1 GYQHG
6 TGQCQGKLLEE
17 CSSQATHQTNRGIDG
32 SQRQRHGDYRTSH
45 FTRAQQGGHHGR
57 TPGSNMT
64 VYVFNHYN
72 RVVHDQTNSQHH
84 GQQGQQ
90 VDAEA
95 KGQHQGRG
103 PQHGQGNG
111 GQGNQHAAERTQAH
125 VNHQHHDN
133 HGFGQGLQY
142 LINRGLNKAGGF
154 KSQGHF
160 YAGWQGRLNSGQ
172 AVTNAFHNA
181 QGIAAGSGEQAQVNG
196 GQTIHQGAGF
206 SCRCPQFYL
215 AYVAQSYQRGAILTH
230 DQVLKFGHAGQV
242 RVELNMAQD
251 MLAFDHAGSGLI
263 VVGAYSL
270 GNIGSRQAIACHAV
284 RIQPQSHGQFLAA
297 KGLDFRHAING
308 GEHGLHH
315 AGQIVVQFRDGD
327 RRREIGRASCRERGY
342 VE

>member
-1 GYQHG
+1 HGQADKDQQGDRAGNPAMTQGAGQQVAIAGRQTTKEALCHVSHAAFILLRGQQQGTHHRGQGQGHHTGYQHG

-133 HGFGQGLQY
+133 HGFGQGLEY

-215 AYVAQSYQRGAILTH
+215 A
-230 DQVLKFGHAGQV
+230 
-242 RVELNMAQD
+242 
-251 MLAFDHAGSGLI
+251 
-263 VVGAYSL
+263 
-270 GNIGSRQAIACHAV
+270 
-284 RIQPQSHGQFLAA
+284 
-297 KGLDFRHAING
+297 
-308 GEHGLHH
+308 
-315 AGQIVVQFRDGD
+315 
-327 RRREIGRASCRERGY
+327 
-342 VE
+342 